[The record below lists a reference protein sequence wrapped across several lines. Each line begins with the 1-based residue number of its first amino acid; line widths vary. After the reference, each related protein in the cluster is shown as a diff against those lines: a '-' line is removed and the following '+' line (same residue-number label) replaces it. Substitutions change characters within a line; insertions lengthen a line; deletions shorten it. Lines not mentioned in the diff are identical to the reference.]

1 MPVHAHSDFREWAGA
16 GGIHEDGE
24 CGYYRCHFPYLPIAN
39 RGFYRSPNTM
49 TRVRAIQQSRDERDS
64 DGS

>member
-39 RGFYRSPNTM
+39 RGFYRSPDTLN
-49 TRVRAIQQSRDERDS
+49 RVQEISQARSEKEA